1 MAKILEYRE
10 LPLADLLIDKGQ
22 VRTRNVDKEV
32 DALAES
38 IRRQGL
44 LQRQPPGTGA
54 RLAKPSWRIRP
65 PSDQLR

>member
-38 IRRQGL
+38 IRRHVHSL
-44 LQRQPPGTGA
+44 TFHCF
-54 RLAKPSWRIRP
+54 S
-65 PSDQLR
+65 